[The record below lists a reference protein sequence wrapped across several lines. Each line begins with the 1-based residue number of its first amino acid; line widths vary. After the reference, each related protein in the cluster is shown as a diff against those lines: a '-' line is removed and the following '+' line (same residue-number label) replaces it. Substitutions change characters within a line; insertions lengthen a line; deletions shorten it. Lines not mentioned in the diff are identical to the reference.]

1 MSRVTIPLDLERIAA
16 AKAELADL
24 SDDAVVYIAG
34 LVYLAEGLSTPE
46 LPGLAVQAQA
56 VRDLC
61 VESSD
66 ALINLSDT
74 TVPNDTRLRLATV
87 VEHLFSMLPARP
99 N

>member
-1 MSRVTIPLDLERIAA
+1 MSRVTIPLDRERIAA

-34 LVYLAEGLSTPE
+34 LVYIAEGLSTPE
-46 LPGLAVQAQA
+46 IPGRAIEAQA

-61 VESSD
+61 VECSD

-74 TVPNDTRLRLATV
+74 QVPDDTRVRLQTI